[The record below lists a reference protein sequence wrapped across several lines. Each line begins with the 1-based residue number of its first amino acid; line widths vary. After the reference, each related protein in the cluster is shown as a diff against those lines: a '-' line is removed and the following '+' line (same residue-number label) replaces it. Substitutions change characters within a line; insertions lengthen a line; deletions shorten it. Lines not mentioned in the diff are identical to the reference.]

1 MTSHYGN
8 TISKI
13 PSVPG
18 YKILQQLG
26 TGGMATVYLANQ
38 ERFERVVALKVMAPA
53 LAADENYGE
62 RFMREARIA
71 ARFSHPN
78 IIAVY
83 DVGVKDDYFY
93 IAMEYHPGGDLKE
106 RLKKNMT
113 TRQAMSILRQIAAAL
128 DYAHNKGFI
137 HRDVKPDNIL
147 FRDDGS
153 AVLTDFGIA
162 RTMTGNTQMTQLGM
176 VVGTPKYMSP
186 EQARGEELDTR
197 SDLYSLGIVFYEML
211 LGHVPFDGKD
221 SIAIGIKHVKEP
233 VPRLPKQLSALQPLI
248 DRLLAKTPEQRYTTG
263 RQLITELDQLRLSGL
278 RNQKRDEA
286 IEDDSGAPESV
297 ASAPEP
303 APTPATQPAGGQ
315 ASKDPAAIASVKP
328 DRRKHRAS
336 AEERPRRVG
345 LAKIATWLLLPLLIG
360 AGYYAWTSGEL
371 ERLQRQIVASDY
383 YQRTLAMVDRLLPSK
398 ETDATPQ
405 PEPTATE
412 SIIPSDTE
420 LAAIQLSS
428 GLLGAAINSPQ
439 LPLKAANSSISVGA
453 TAALADLDP
462 AALPVIDRQS
472 RIINQLLTEARTLMA
487 AGALV
492 SPADSNALRLYL
504 EVLQLEPDNADARA
518 GKVAIAQHFL
528 SLADQALTANSLDA
542 AANYL
547 QQAVGLAPQLA
558 QLETLQLRLD
568 QALAEHQASVEAA
581 RTRAAE
587 ENNRAEAMLDQFKIT
602 GLLRSAEYDIAN
614 RRYTRPADDN
624 ALQKYKAVLQVAP
637 GNAEARRGLKLIA
650 EKLEMEIDVAAA
662 TDNTK
667 KLASLLAEL
676 ELVDPRNPV
685 LQQPPEWPQRNG
697 GGAP

>member
-1 MTSHYGN
+1 
-8 TISKI
+8 
-13 PSVPG
+13 
-18 YKILQQLG
+18 
-26 TGGMATVYLANQ
+26 MATVYLANQ
-38 ERFERVVALKVMAPA
+38 ERFDRVVALKVMAPA

-83 DVGVKDDYFY
+83 DVGVQDDYFY

-233 VPRLPKQLSALQPLI
+233 IPRLPKPLSALQPMI
-248 DRLLAKTPEQRYTTG
+248 DRLLAKTPEQRYSTG

-286 IEDDSGAPESV
+286 LVDDVHQPEPVALAPK
-297 ASAPEP
+297 P
-303 APTPATQPAGGQ
+303 APTPTPAVQPAE
-315 ASKDPAAIASVKP
+315 APAGDNLAALNSVKP

-336 AEERPRRVG
+336 AEEKPGRGG
-345 LAKIATWLLLPLLIG
+345 LAKVATWLLLPLLIG
-360 AGYYAWTSGEL
+360 AGYYAWTSAEL
-371 ERLQRQIVASDY
+371 ERLQRQIIGSDY
-383 YQRTLAMVDRLLPSK
+383 YQRTLAMVERLLPPKGSGPI
-398 ETDATPQ
+398 PQ
-405 PEPTATE
+405 TEPTEPE
-412 SIIPSDTE
+412 SAMPSATE
-420 LAAIQLSS
+420 LAALQLSNR
-428 GLLGAAINSPQ
+428 LLGEAINSPL
-439 LPLKAANSSISVGA
+439 LPVKAVNGGISLGA
-453 TAALADLDP
+453 TAALVDLDP

-472 RIINQLLTEARTLMA
+472 RIINQLLTEARTLMV

-492 SPADSNALRLYL
+492 SPADPNALRLYL
-504 EVLQLEPDNADARA
+504 EVLELEPDNADARA

-542 AANYL
+542 AASYL
-547 QQAVGLAPQLA
+547 QQAGGLAPQLA
-558 QLETLQLRLD
+558 QLEPLQLRLD
-568 QALAEHQASVEAA
+568 QVLAEHQASVEAA
-581 RTRAAE
+581 RAKAAE

-614 RRYTRPADDN
+614 RRYTRPADNN
-624 ALQKYKAVLQVAP
+624 ALQKYTAVLQVAP
-637 GNAEARRGLKLIA
+637 DNADARRGLKLIA

-685 LQQPPEWPQRNG
+685 LQQPPGLPQSNS
-697 GGAP
+697 GAAP